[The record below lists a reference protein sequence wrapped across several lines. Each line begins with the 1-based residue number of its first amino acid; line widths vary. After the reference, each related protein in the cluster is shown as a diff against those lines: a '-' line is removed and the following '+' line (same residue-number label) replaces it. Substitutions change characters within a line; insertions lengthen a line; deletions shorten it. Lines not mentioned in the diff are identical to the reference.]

1 MYPLVM
7 QNAAAKGPLRYLYRH
22 HNRSDGDTRVAGPYP
37 LQRACWR
44 GWRGTQDLEAVD
56 LNGLRIQL
64 KAIILVGQ
72 KFLNSLALVT
82 LELDD
87 LAHLRVGHDGAIA
100 SELLLNDLQNLLAVK
115 FGGNTLHCSQG
126 LTSIAL
132 LDTDVDVFLSLLGFS
147 GVLVGFG
154 EGVKALEVFDGHKL
168 LFSGV
173 LSGKGSWKER
183 MGSDGQLSSRLAVR
197 QK

>member
-1 MYPLVM
+1 
-7 QNAAAKGPLRYLYRH
+7 
-22 HNRSDGDTRVAGPYP
+22 
-37 LQRACWR
+37 
-44 GWRGTQDLEAVD
+44 VD
-56 LNGLRIQL
+56 LDGLRIQL
-64 KAIILVGQ
+64 KTIILVGQ

-87 LAHLRVGHDGAIA
+87 LTHLRVGHDGAIA

-132 LDTDVDVFLSLLGFS
+132 LDTDMDVFLSLLGLS

-173 LSGKGSWKER
+173 LSGKGFLE
-183 MGSDGQLSSRLAVR
+183 GENGQRRTAKFASRCAAEVGTWWLGLEFLSRL
-197 QK
+197 